1 MNFQALLP
9 SILLGVGGILIV
21 LLLYSYRQ
29 QISNYYRETRAELG
43 KVSWPTRAEAVNLT
57 IVVLVTVVVSSLFLG
72 FFDAVFTW
80 LFAQLI

>member
-43 KVSWPTRAEAVNLT
+43 KVSWPTRTEAVNLT

-72 FFDAVFTW
+72 FFDDVFTW